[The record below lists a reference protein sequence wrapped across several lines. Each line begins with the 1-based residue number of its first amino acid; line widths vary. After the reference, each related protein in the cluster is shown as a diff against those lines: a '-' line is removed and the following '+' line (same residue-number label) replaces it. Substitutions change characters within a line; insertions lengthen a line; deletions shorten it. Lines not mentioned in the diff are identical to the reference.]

1 MPAIDDITFSL
12 LEKEFSK
19 LNRGL
24 KLQILTGPNCNLC
37 DSLRQFGRKIGEA
50 SKGQIVVE
58 ETRVA
63 EGYPGVRILDNLTY
77 WGFPMGKQMWVLVNY
92 LVDLSNARYI
102 MDNEVR
108 VAVMA
113 INEPVDID
121 VFVMANCDYSPPQV
135 RWAYE
140 LAALN
145 DKIRVRIID
154 VTFFPELATRYD
166 ISATPMTNINNRL
179 RIRGAAQPDELLRK
193 IRDSL
198 K

>member
-1 MPAIDDITFSL
+1 
-12 LEKEFSK
+12 
-19 LNRGL
+19 
-24 KLQILTGPNCNLC
+24 
-37 DSLRQFGRKIGEA
+37 
-50 SKGQIVVE
+50 
-58 ETRVA
+58 
-63 EGYPGVRILDNLTY
+63 
-77 WGFPMGKQMWVLVNY
+77 MWVLVNY

-102 MDNEVR
+102 MDNDAR

-113 INEPVDID
+113 IGEPVDID

-145 DKIRVRIID
+145 DKIKVRIID
-154 VTFFPELATRYD
+154 VTFFPELATKYD

>member
-19 LNRGL
+19 LNKGL

-77 WGFPMGKQMWVLVNY
+77 MGFPMGKQMWVLVNY

-102 MDNEVR
+102 MDNDAR

-113 INEPVDID
+113 IGEPVDID

-145 DKIRVRIID
+145 DKIKVRIID
-154 VTFFPELATRYD
+154 VTFFPELATKYD